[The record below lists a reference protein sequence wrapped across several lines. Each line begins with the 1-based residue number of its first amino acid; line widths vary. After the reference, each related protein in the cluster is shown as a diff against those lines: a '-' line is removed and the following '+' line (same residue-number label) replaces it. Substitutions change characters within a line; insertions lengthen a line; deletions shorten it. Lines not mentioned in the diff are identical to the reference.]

1 MEGRVAGDV
10 ELDSA
15 VFQVTLTKN
24 RYEAIACNGESAES
38 VASGPFDQLVLHLE
52 DAKNFQSRSSSGSF
66 KLLLIGDAKGSTWFT
81 KSTLERF
88 LHIINSPDASKTAN
102 GILQEMSQLEETRK
116 FHDYLQSKEQQN
128 LMGGALTGTFKES
141 FASSI
146 VLCTRKPSQPF
157 SVYGCMQYG
166 FCLLFMKPI

>member
-1 MEGRVAGDV
+1 MEGGVASNV

-15 VFQVTLTKN
+15 VFHVSLTKN
-24 RYEAIACNGESAES
+24 RYEAIACSEESAES

-66 KLLLIGDAKGSTWFT
+66 KLLLAGDAKGSSWFT

-88 LHIINSPDASKTAN
+88 LHIINSPDAPKTVN

-116 FHDYLQSKEQQN
+116 FHDSLYSKEQQS
-128 LMGGALTGTFKES
+128 LMGGALTGMSKEIVS
-141 FASSI
+141 PFI
-146 VLCTRKPSQPF
+146 VLCT
-157 SVYGCMQYG
+157 
-166 FCLLFMKPI
+166 